1 METKVTAKE
10 NQHEILRS
18 LLLEA
23 GWLDVK
29 LWIFPLGTL
38 GAIHS
43 LSLSNLVALGLTRA
57 AAAKL
62 LAKLSRYAVH
72 AAQAISARK
81 GNSNGSCGAT
91 LSDMRAGRAL
101 VRPAVIVCCAFLRCM
116 HRYSG

>member
-43 LSLSNLVALGLTRA
+43 LSPVQPGCSWPDTGCSCKAPRE
-57 AAAKL
+57 
-62 LAKLSRYAVH
+62 AVPLC
-72 AAQAISARK
+72 SARRT
-81 GNSNGSCGAT
+81 GH
-91 LSDMRAGRAL
+91 
-101 VRPAVIVCCAFLRCM
+101 LRKK
-116 HRYSG
+116 RELERELWGDPQ